1 MSEEQKKTISVMIP
15 CYNEEENVLAIYE
28 AVKNQLVTNCAAY
41 DYEILFIDNKST
53 DKTRSL
59 IRMIC
64 SSDKKVKAVFNARNF
79 GQFSSPYY
87 GLLQTSGDCA
97 ISMCADFQDPPELIP
112 QFVSA
117 WEEGYKI
124 VIGKK
129 TTSKEN
135 PIIYKLRGY
144 YYKLLRKMSSVEM
157 IEQFTGFGL
166 YDKSFLDVLRS
177 LNEPTP
183 FMRGLVAELGPERKE
198 IEYTQPQ
205 RRAGKTHNNWYTLYD
220 AAMLSFTS
228 YTRVGMRIATF
239 FGFAM
244 AFVSFLFGLFYL
256 VAKLLFW
263 YKFTAGYAPMMIVV
277 FFMGGLLLTF
287 LGFLGEYVMAINT
300 RVMNRPLVV
309 EEERINFL
317 TNGAGLGDR
326 E

>member
-1 MSEEQKKTISVMIP
+1 MIP

-28 AVKNQLVTNCAAY
+28 AVKDQLVTNCASY

-64 SSDKKVKAVFNARNF
+64 SSDKKVRAVFNARNF
-79 GQFSSPYY
+79 GQFSSPYF
-87 GLLQTSGDCA
+87 GLLQTSGDFA
-97 ISMCADFQDPPELIP
+97 ISICADFQDPPELIP
-112 QFVSA
+112 QFVVA

-129 TTSKEN
+129 TASQEN
-135 PIIYKLRGY
+135 PIIYKIRGI
-144 YYKLLRKMSSVEM
+144 YYKLLKKMSSVEM

-166 YDKSFLDVLRS
+166 YDRSFLDVLRS

-205 RRAGKTHNNWYTLYD
+205 RRAGKTHNNLYTLYD

-228 YTRVGMRIATF
+228 YTRVGMRVATF

-244 AFVSFLFGLFYL
+244 AFISFIFGLFYL
-256 VAKLLFW
+256 IAKQLLFW
-263 YKFTAGYAPMMIVV
+263 DKFTAGYAPMMIVV

-309 EEERINFL
+309 EEERINFP
-317 TNGAGLGDR
+317 TGS
-326 E
+326 